1 MDSTFIAA
9 LFALSAAM
17 AWGSSDFTGGVV
29 TRRVGPIHTMFVSYV
44 VAFVILV
51 GIALFRLE
59 PISNAADLTWGALGG
74 VFGMVGFGFLLRGF
88 ATGRMGLVAPVSG
101 VLATALPVIFSVFNE
116 GLPRLLQLVGF
127 GLALVSIW
135 LLSRPEKFG
144 GRPAGL
150 GMAVMAGLGF
160 GSFFI
165 ALDQIGENAVFW
177 PLAAGRLAAFASVL
191 LFAFFTRQSVFPK
204 ASPLGLLF
212 LLGCLDVGGNLFFLL
227 AVQTG
232 RLDVAAVLASL
243 YPAVTA
249 IWARLIVKEH
259 MTGLQV
265 FGLVIAIVA
274 IVLITI

>member
-1 MDSTFIAA
+1 
-9 LFALSAAM
+9 M

-29 TRRVGPIHTMFVSYV
+29 TRRVGAIHTMFVSYI

-51 GIALFRLE
+51 GIALIRPE
-59 PISNAADLTWGALGG
+59 PISKAADLTWGALGG

-88 ATGRMGLVAPVSG
+88 ATGRMGIVAPVSG

-116 GLPRLLQLVGF
+116 GLPRLLQLAGF
-127 GLALVSIW
+127 GLALISIW

-144 GRPAGL
+144 SRPAGL

-165 ALDQIGENAVFW
+165 ALDQIGEDAVFW
-177 PLAAGRLAAFASVL
+177 PLAAGRLAALVSVL
-191 LFAFFTRQSVFPK
+191 IFALFTRQPLFPK
-204 ASPLGLLF
+204 VSPLGLLF

-274 IVLITI
+274 IVLITL

>member
-1 MDSTFIAA
+1 MDSTFLAA

-29 TRRVGPIHTMFVSYV
+29 TRRVGAVHTMFVSYV

-51 GIALFRLE
+51 GIALIRFE

-88 ATGRMGLVAPVSG
+88 ATGRMGIVAPVSG

-165 ALDQIGENAVFW
+165 ALDQIGDNAVFW
-177 PLAAGRLAAFASVL
+177 PLAAGRLAAFASVII
-191 LFAFFTRQSVFPK
+191 FAFFTRQPVFPK

-265 FGLVIAIVA
+265 FGLVMAIVA